1 MMVSEKVCVGLLVW
15 GAVWA
20 AMSALAFVFS
30 VHTQNRILAWRWA
43 ASFAASSAC
52 AACCF
57 GGLL

>member
-1 MMVSEKVCVGLLVW
+1 MVGEKLCVVLLDT
-15 GAVWA
+15 ASVWA
-20 AMSALAFVFS
+20 ATSALAFVFS

-43 ASFAASSAC
+43 ASFAASVVC

>member
-1 MMVSEKVCVGLLVW
+1 MTVGEEVCVGLLVW
-15 GAVWA
+15 GSVWS

-43 ASFAASSAC
+43 ASFAASSVC